1 MRLDINFKL
10 SLDRYIDA
18 VRVNSNFEN
27 QFVNQRG
34 DTESATLKV
43 LFMQICK
50 LNKCSFRVFKHDK
63 INFKVL
69 THQVFFAGRRAVLV
83 FGWYLNLDF
92 RNTTLKPLS
101 ELLLSE
107 SV

>member
-1 MRLDINFKL
+1 MGSYIDFQL
-10 SLDRYIDA
+10 SLERNIDA

-27 QFVNQRG
+27 QFVDQRG

-43 LFMQICK
+43 LFMQICE
-50 LNKCSFRVFKHDK
+50 LNRYSFKVFEHNKR
-63 INFKVL
+63 NVKVL

-83 FGWYLNLDF
+83 FGWNLNLDF